1 MRHFFVHFL
10 LILSVWTLLIKFV
23 FPIAYGIAQEVVW
36 STYIMWDFW
45 WVAHLW
51 LAWAFHC
58 QSRHLYLLALVISVT
73 EVMIISIK
81 FYFFFANPHWD
92 IWSSNWFINKIFVL
106 SCFLIML
113 GYLYRVRLVR
123 GMPVSSTHD

>member
-1 MRHFFVHFL
+1 MRQFFVHFL

-58 QSRHLYLLALVISVT
+58 QSRHLLTINIQTNRAIPIEQNLLIFQYLENYNI
-73 EVMIISIK
+73 
-81 FYFFFANPHWD
+81 
-92 IWSSNWFINKIFVL
+92 
-106 SCFLIML
+106 
-113 GYLYRVRLVR
+113 YL
-123 GMPVSSTHD
+123 

>member
-1 MRHFFVHFL
+1 MRQFFVHFL

-51 LAWAFHC
+51 LAWAC
-58 QSRHLYLLALVISVT
+58 LLYTSDAAD
-73 EVMIISIK
+73 E
-81 FYFFFANPHWD
+81 
-92 IWSSNWFINKIFVL
+92 
-106 SCFLIML
+106 
-113 GYLYRVRLVR
+113 
-123 GMPVSSTHD
+123 